1 MRTGAIFARG
11 SCRALKW
18 VLALGTAVVLSAG
31 EAAGQATSVTVSRGT
46 VEVEEGGTESINV
59 SLNRAPSETATAPA
73 VAQGTVTA
81 TITIASDNN
90 GASFVYTLNGTVVDL
105 TGTATTIEFAPTV
118 TPSINQLAIL
128 SAEDNNAMDG
138 RVVLSITAAGATGSP
153 AIAPRTVIITE
164 DDNDQVRVNVA
175 PRSLIVPEGGMDTY
189 SISLG
194 SEPTNDVT
202 VTLRVTN
209 VNAAVSAMM
218 VNGDP
223 TAEPSTEA
231 LHSSIVFTATQAS
244 ADTSE
249 VDNIVMWNTSQTVR
263 VSAGADVNT
272 ISGSA
277 TIRHI
282 ISTVDADYATSTP
295 PSVSVTEIDSVRT
308 ITVDIA
314 ADSVMEGEA
323 VNITATLGHA
333 DAASANPLPLSED
346 VTVTLSLTPAVRNP
360 AAGSYS
366 PSRPTITIPA
376 GQIMGM
382 TTLEAVHDGDDDDES
397 VRFAIS
403 VSGSSTVVLGDA
415 ETVSLAIEDDD
426 TYSLTAGKNPVNEG
440 DEVTLTVEV
449 EPRAALDTDVRIEL
463 YQASGATV
471 EPGPGDVPDYV
482 TIKEGESEAEFTL
495 QTARDGD
502 SNDETIVARAKV
514 GSSIVGENLTIT
526 VLDGLDYMISLE
538 PDSIGEADG
547 EASVMLKVETNKAIS
562 STKDTTV
569 KFAVEPD
576 STAMNPDDYTIM
588 PESGMIEVMIEKG
601 MTMGMT
607 TFMVT
612 PVMDSVDE
620 SNETIKLSGWVD
632 DKLVGNYVNLTIID
646 GDSPG
651 AGITPK
657 SSDEVEMVFSDAIE
671 MAGGLMVGGNMVSVD
686 MSMLFDMASPGT
698 EVMYTASSSD
708 ESVLEVSTDDSMLM
722 LDPMM
727 MGMSTVSVMAAPAGG
742 GTGVSAV
749 AAFSCTGACVSVTLE
764 VMGAITFML
773 EGPEDMNLPEGM
785 SAMVK
790 VMASSAVVADT
801 EVSLMRDGTSTAG
814 MDDYTVEPM
823 MATIMAGETMAEFE
837 VMAVEDD
844 MMESEGNMA
853 EMLTLFL
860 VVDDM
865 QMTDQSVSFYLW
877 DAAVPALPLIAQL
890 LLAAL
895 LALGG
900 YRRYLRR

>member
-11 SCRALKW
+11 SCRALMW
-18 VLALGTAVVLSAG
+18 VLVLGTAVVLSAG

-46 VEVEEGGTESINV
+46 VEVEEGGTASINV
-59 SLNRAPSETATAPA
+59 SLNRPPTATATAPA

-105 TGTATTIEFAPTV
+105 TGTATTITFNPGVTPTV
-118 TPSINQLAIL
+118 SQLAIL
-128 SAEDNNAMDG
+128 SAEDDNAMDG
-138 RVVLSITAAGATGSP
+138 RVVLSITAAGDSGSP
-153 AIAPRTVIITE
+153 AIAPKTVIVTE
-164 DDNDQVRVNVA
+164 DDNDEVRVNVA

-189 SISLG
+189 SIGLG
-194 SEPTNDVT
+194 SLPTNDVT

-209 VNAAVSAMM
+209 VNAAVSARMLK
-218 VNGDP
+218 VDTTATPP
-223 TAEPSTEA
+223 TDV
-231 LHSSIVFTATQAS
+231 LHSSIVFTTDAA
-244 ADTSE
+244 AAGTSPT
-249 VDNIVMWNTSQTVR
+249 DNIVMWNESQTVR
-263 VSAGADVNT
+263 VSAGEDVNT

-282 ISTVDADYATSTP
+282 ITTVDADYATSTP
-295 PSVSVTEIDSVRT
+295 PSVTVTEIDSVRT

-314 ADSVMEGEA
+314 ADSVMEGEP
-323 VNITATLGHA
+323 VSITATLGHA
-333 DAASANPLPLSED
+333 DVASTNPLPLSEP
-346 VTVTLSLTPAVRNP
+346 VTVALALRRNP
-360 AAGSYS
+360 AAAGSYS
-366 PSRPTITIPA
+366 PSAPTITIPA
-376 GQIMGM
+376 GQMMGM
-382 TTLEAVHDGDDDDES
+382 TTLNATHDGDDDDES
-397 VRFAIS
+397 LTFDVS

-415 ETVSLAIEDDD
+415 ATVKLAIEDDD
-426 TYSLTAGKNPVNEG
+426 TYTLTAGKSKVNEG

-449 EPRAALDTDVRIEL
+449 DPKAALDTDVRVEL

-471 EPGPGDVPDYV
+471 EPGPGDVPDHV

-495 QTARDGD
+495 KTARDGD
-502 SNDETIVARAKV
+502 SNDETIVVRAKV
-514 GSSIVGENLTIT
+514 GTAIVGENLTIT
-526 VLDGLDYMISLE
+526 VLDGLDYTISLE

-576 STAMNPDDYTIM
+576 STATDPDDYTIM

-612 PVMDSVDE
+612 PVMDSMDE
-620 SNETIKLSGWVD
+620 PNETIKLSGWVD
-632 DKLVGNYVNLTIID
+632 DKLVGDYVNLTIID

-651 AGITPK
+651 SGITPK
-657 SSDEVEMVFSDAIE
+657 SDEEVGMVFTDAIE

-686 MSMLFDMASPGT
+686 MSMLFDMANSDM

-708 ESVLEVSTDDSMLM
+708 ESVLGASSSGSMLT

-727 MGMSTVSVMAAPAGG
+727 AGMSTVSVEAKPAGMG
-742 GTGVSAV
+742 SASVTVSA
-749 AAFSCTGACVSVTLE
+749 FTCTGACVSVNLD
-764 VMGAITFML
+764 VAAAISFML
-773 EGPEDMNLPEGM
+773 EGPEDMNIPEGM
-785 SAMVK
+785 SAMVT
-790 VMASSAVVADT
+790 VTASSAVVADT
-801 EVSLMRDGTSTAG
+801 EVMLMRDGTSTASA
-814 MDDYTVEPM
+814 DDYSIEPM

-837 VMAVEDD
+837 VMALEDD
-844 MMESEGNMA
+844 MMESDGNMA

-865 QMTDQSVSFYLW
+865 QMDQSVSFYLW
-877 DAAVPALPLIAQL
+877 DAAVPALPVIAQL
-890 LLAAL
+890 LLAAF
-895 LALGG
+895 LAVGG